1 MKVQKEENRFFINES
16 DKLVGEITFVK
27 KSNYLI
33 ANHTFVNPDYR
44 GQGIAEILL
53 EVLVDYAL
61 KNGFKIQ
68 AVCSYVRKKF
78 TESDRYNNVKL

>member
-16 DKLVGEITFVK
+16 DKLVGEITFV
-27 KSNYLI
+27 
-33 ANHTFVNPDYR
+33 NPDYR
-44 GQGIAEILL
+44 GQGIAAILL